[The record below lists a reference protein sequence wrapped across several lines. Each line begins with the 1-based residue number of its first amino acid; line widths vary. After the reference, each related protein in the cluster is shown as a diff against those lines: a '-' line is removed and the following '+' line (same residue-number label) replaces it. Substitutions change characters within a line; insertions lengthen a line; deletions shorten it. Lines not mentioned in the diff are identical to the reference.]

1 MNNVALEDL
10 SGVRDEILVVA
21 EQVRVVP
28 NNAVAKKFEQQFDKL
43 VSLRDCLVFADV
55 VVIVG
60 P

>member
-1 MNNVALEDL
+1 LNNIALEDL

-28 NNAVAKKFEQQFDKL
+28 NNTVAKKFEQQFDKL

>member
-1 MNNVALEDL
+1 LNNVALEDL
-10 SGVRDEILVVA
+10 SGVRNEVLVVA

-28 NNAVAKKFEQQFDKL
+28 DNAVAKKFEQQFDKL

>member
-1 MNNVALEDL
+1 M
-10 SGVRDEILVVA
+10 RDEILVVA

>member
-1 MNNVALEDL
+1 MNNIALEDL

>member
-1 MNNVALEDL
+1 LNNIALEDL